1 MKSEIFDLDYLRTK
15 KEIFYWVHFILFVM
29 TKLNIFVSNYVRAP
43 ILFMYLVGAFIILIK
58 NSEFINSKLQNS
70 KIKRVLLFGFYMILN
85 AVIMKFLNV
94 YVIYWVVTFI
104 FIKELKFSKNEILS
118 LINKTAIVYFILSI
132 LLNYTPLKSLS
143 WYEVRQIRS
152 RFLPFA
158 YRFIGVSSTPA
169 GPDIFYLI
177 VLISNL
183 ILNKGKSKYF
193 YMVLGFVV
201 VIWSA
206 SLSPFMSL
214 FGAIIILPFT
224 KSKVIKIIYGSMLWL
239 YQFIIMA
246 AYAFGEEGLRHILN
260 MLSTTRSMIWYH
272 LYLNFLEKSSFTQFL
287 FGRRELVEFWHFL
300 KLINNPHNFSL
311 IVIQFAGILG
321 YSIIIIFATF
331 NFQKLQ
337 DKYTIFM
344 ISLLMIYSS
353 TNTYIFTIRGNPIFI
368 YILIAYL
375 FSRNESKVEAKTEA
389 KLQ

>member
-1 MKSEIFDLDYLRTK
+1 MKKEMLDLDYLRSK

-29 TKLNIFVSNYVRAP
+29 TKLNVFVSNYVRVP
-43 ILFMYLVGAFIILIK
+43 ILLMYLVGAFLILIK
-58 NSEFINSKLQNS
+58 NSKFINSKLQNS
-70 KIKRVLLFGFYMILN
+70 KVKLMLLFGIYMILN
-85 AVIMKFLNV
+85 AVIMKLLNV

-104 FIKELKFSKNEILS
+104 FIKELRFSKNEILS
-118 LINKTAIVYFILSI
+118 LINKTAIVYFIISI
-132 LLNYTPLKSLS
+132 LLNYTPLKTLS
-143 WYEVRQIRS
+143 WYEIRQIRS

-193 YMVLGFVV
+193 YMILGFVV
-201 VIWSA
+201 VIWAA

-224 KSKVIKIIYGSMLWL
+224 KNKAIKVIYGSMLWL

-246 AYAFGEEGLRHILN
+246 AYAFGVEGLRHILN
-260 MLSTTRSMIWYH
+260 VLSTTRSMIWYH
-272 LYLNFLEKSSFTQFL
+272 LYLNFMEKSSFTQFL
-287 FGRRELVEFWHFL
+287 FGRSELVEFWHFL

-311 IVIQFAGILG
+311 IVIQFAGIIG

-375 FSRNESKVEAKTEA
+375 FSRNESKVATKIEAKIE
-389 KLQ
+389 

>member
-1 MKSEIFDLDYLRTK
+1 MKTEMLDFDYLRTK

-29 TKLNIFVSNYVRAP
+29 TKLNIFVSNYVRVP
-43 ILFMYLVGAFIILIK
+43 ILFMYLVGVFLILIK
-58 NSEFINSKLQNS
+58 NSKVINSKLQNS
-70 KIKRVLLFGFYMILN
+70 KIKLMLLFGLYMILN
-85 AVIMKFLNV
+85 AVIMKLLNV
-94 YVIYWVVTFI
+94 YVIYWVVTFV
-104 FIKELKFSKNEILS
+104 FIKELRFSSDEILS

-132 LLNYTPLKSLS
+132 LLNYTPLKTLS

-158 YRFIGVSSTPA
+158 YRFIGISSTPA

-193 YMVLGFVV
+193 YMILGFVV
-201 VIWSA
+201 LIWTA

-214 FGAIIILPFT
+214 AGAIIILPFT
-224 KSKVIKIIYGSMLWL
+224 KNKVIKIIYGSMLWL
-239 YQFIIMA
+239 YQFIIMVV
-246 AYAFGEEGLRHILN
+246 YAFGAEGLRHILN
-260 MLSTTRSMIWYH
+260 RLSTTRSMIWYH
-272 LYLNFLEKSSFTQFL
+272 LYLNFMEKSSFTQFI
-287 FGRRELVEFWHFL
+287 FGRKELVEFWHYL

-311 IVIQFAGILG
+311 IVIQFAGIIG
-321 YSIIIIFATF
+321 YSIIIIFATY

-375 FSRNESKVEAKTEA
+375 FSRNETKKIKEAVHV
-389 KLQ
+389 

>member
-1 MKSEIFDLDYLRTK
+1 MKKEMLDLDYLRTK

-29 TKLNIFVSNYVRAP
+29 TKLNIFVSNYVRVP
-43 ILFMYLVGAFIILIK
+43 ILFMYLVGVFFILIK
-58 NSEFINSKLQNS
+58 NSEFIKS
-70 KIKRVLLFGFYMILN
+70 KIKNSKVKLMLAFGLYMILN
-85 AVIMKFLNV
+85 AVIIKVLNV

-104 FIKELKFSKNEILS
+104 FIKELKFSSDEILS

-193 YMVLGFVV
+193 YMILGALV
-201 VIWSA
+201 VIWTA

-214 FGAIIILPFT
+214 AGAIIILPFT
-224 KSKVIKIIYGSMLWL
+224 KNKVLKIIYGSMLWL
-239 YQFIIMA
+239 YQFIIMV
-246 AYAFGEEGLRHILN
+246 AYALGSEGIRHILN
-260 MLSTTRSMIWYH
+260 RLSTTRSMIWYH
-272 LYLNFLEKSSFTQFL
+272 LYLNFMEKSSISQFI
-287 FGRRELVEFWHFL
+287 FGRKELVEFWHFL

-311 IVIQFAGILG
+311 IVIQFAGIIG
-321 YSIIIIFATF
+321 YSIIIIFATY

-375 FSRNESKVEAKTEA
+375 FSRNESKKIKEAVHV
-389 KLQ
+389 

>member
-1 MKSEIFDLDYLRTK
+1 MKTEMLDFDYLRTK

-29 TKLNIFVSNYVRAP
+29 TKLNIFVSNYVRVP
-43 ILFMYLVGAFIILIK
+43 ILFMYLVGVFLILIK
-58 NSEFINSKLQNS
+58 NSKVINSKLQNS
-70 KIKRVLLFGFYMILN
+70 KIKLMLLFGLYMILN
-85 AVIMKFLNV
+85 AVIMKLLNV
-94 YVIYWVVTFI
+94 YVIYWVVTFV
-104 FIKELKFSKNEILS
+104 FIKELRFSSDEILS

-132 LLNYTPLKSLS
+132 LLNYTPLKTLS

-158 YRFIGVSSTPA
+158 YRFIGISSTPA

-193 YMVLGFVV
+193 YMILGFVV
-201 VIWSA
+201 LIWTA

-214 FGAIIILPFT
+214 AGAIILPFT
-224 KSKVIKIIYGSMLWL
+224 KNKVIKIIYGSMLWL
-239 YQFIIMA
+239 YQFIIMVV
-246 AYAFGEEGLRHILN
+246 YAFGAEGLRHILN
-260 MLSTTRSMIWYH
+260 RLSTTRSMIWYH
-272 LYLNFLEKSSFTQFL
+272 LYLNFMEKSSFTQFI
-287 FGRRELVEFWHFL
+287 FGRKELVEFWHYL

-311 IVIQFAGILG
+311 IVIQFAGIIG
-321 YSIIIIFATF
+321 YSIIIIFATY

-375 FSRNESKVEAKTEA
+375 FSRNETKKIKEAVHV
-389 KLQ
+389 